1 VHAQAWGLSWGPAMT
16 DAVNLLE
23 RFGLITEEDL
33 AALLGCSVKTLKNR
47 SRSQLPAF
55 VKAGRRRLFREESVR
70 AYLEARTVP
79 CFDAAPHV
87 VVRRARQ

>member
-1 VHAQAWGLSWGPAMT
+1 MT

-47 SRSQLPAF
+47 SRYDLPDY
-55 VKAGRRRLFREESVR
+55 VRAGRRRLYKEESVR

-79 CFDAAPHV
+79 SLFDPV
-87 VVRRARQ
+87 VNGRRR